1 MIDLSYFNPR
11 KKLFVRFNVN
21 GEKNNNS
28 EIGKN
33 PKKYLVG
40 KNMKMTLTHSAITRL
55 EFLNSH

>member
-11 KKLFVRFNVN
+11 KELFMRFIVN

-40 KNMKMTLTHSAITRL
+40 KNIKMTLTHSAITRL

>member
-11 KKLFVRFNVN
+11 KELFVRFNVN